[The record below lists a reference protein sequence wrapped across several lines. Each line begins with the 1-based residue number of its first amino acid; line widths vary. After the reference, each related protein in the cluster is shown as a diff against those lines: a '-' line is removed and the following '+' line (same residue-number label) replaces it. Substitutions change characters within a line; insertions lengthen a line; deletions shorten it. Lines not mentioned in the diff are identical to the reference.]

1 MTLDEAIIHTR
12 ETAEKLRKQY
22 ELYDHWDEEE
32 EERANDCL
40 ECADEHEQL
49 AKWLEELVELRSQ
62 RASECEWCKGCKEHD
77 EENHCCHRLSN
88 FIHTQAK
95 EIHDMAYEEGKNDR
109 QQGEWINREAVSNT
123 IFPFWE
129 RYECN
134 KCHKYNGYSNF
145 CPNCGARMIGR
156 SEEE

>member
-1 MTLDEAIIHTR
+1 MTLDEAI
-12 ETAEKLRKQY
+12 KY
-22 ELYDHWDEEE
+22 CEEE
-32 EERANDCL
+32 AKEQRWKAKVWEDSDYPNEVERYLARAEEY
-40 ECADEHEQL
+40 EQL

-109 QQGEWINREAVSNT
+109 PKGEWIHHEE
-123 IFPFWE
+123 WE
-129 RYECN
+129 NEGGCGYECS
-134 KCHKYNGYSNF
+134 CCGRTYDYDMNF
-145 CPNCGARMIGR
+145 CGYCGANMRGGA
-156 SEEE
+156 E